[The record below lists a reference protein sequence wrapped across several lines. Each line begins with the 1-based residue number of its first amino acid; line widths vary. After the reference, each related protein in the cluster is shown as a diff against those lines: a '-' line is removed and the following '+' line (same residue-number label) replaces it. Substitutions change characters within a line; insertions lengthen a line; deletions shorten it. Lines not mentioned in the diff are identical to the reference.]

1 MHAFQK
7 VDFDQFEVNP
17 FDKIGKDWML
27 VTAGNEEKANT
38 MTASWGGMGV
48 MWGKNVVFVFIR
60 DSRFTKEFID
70 REGRFSLSFPSEEYR
85 KEMKFL
91 GTVSGRDEDKIKE
104 AGVHV
109 AYHDGVPYIDEAKE
123 ILLCRVMSET
133 PITKDEFKDEKI
145 DAAWYADQDYHKMY
159 IAEITD
165 ILARQKELRT
175 MHGTE
180 RR

>member
-1 MHAFQK
+1 MTANEISK
-7 VDFDQFEVNP
+7 NVFDM
-17 FDKIGKDWML
+17 IGKQWML
-27 VTAGNEEKANT
+27 VGAAKDGKVNA
-38 MTASWGGMGV
+38 MTASWGGLGV

-109 AYHDGVPYIDEAKE
+109 AYHDGVPYIDEGKE

-165 ILARQKELRT
+165 ILAR
-175 MHGTE
+175 
-180 RR
+180 

>member
-7 VDFDQFEVNP
+7 VDIDQFEVNP

-85 KEMKFL
+85 KEMKTRSKRRAFMQRIMMVCHTL
-91 GTVSGRDEDKIKE
+91 MR
-104 AGVHV
+104 
-109 AYHDGVPYIDEAKE
+109 
-123 ILLCRVMSET
+123 
-133 PITKDEFKDEKI
+133 EK
-145 DAAWYADQDYHKMY
+145 KFFFVV
-159 IAEITD
+159 
-165 ILARQKELRT
+165 
-175 MHGTE
+175 
-180 RR
+180 

>member
-109 AYHDGVPYIDEAKE
+109 AYHDGVPYIDEGKE
-123 ILLCRVMSET
+123 VLLCRVMSET
-133 PITKDEFKDEKI
+133 PITKEEFKDEKI

-165 ILARQKELRT
+165 ILAR
-175 MHGTE
+175 
-180 RR
+180 

>member
-109 AYHDGVPYIDEAKE
+109 AYHDGVPCIDEGKE

-165 ILARQKELRT
+165 ILAR
-175 MHGTE
+175 
-180 RR
+180 